1 MGGMRAAGDLVARMQ
16 MTRRMRLKEAKRYVA
31 DKLGVTPR
39 DLSDP
44 VAMETVRLE
53 KGLGTLAFTSSVHPD
68 EPGMIEAKFN
78 IAELLDIPI
87 NCVERFKEART
98 GCQGARE
105 GREARTCSTQRPGRS
120 GDRAGV
126 DAAASITRSPAS
138 PRSARLGRACR
149 RT

>member
-16 MTRRMRLKEAKRYVA
+16 MTRRMRLEEAKRYVA

-87 NCVERFKEART
+87 NCVERFKAR
-98 GCQGARE
+98 AH
-105 GREARTCSTQRPGRS
+105 
-120 GDRAGV
+120 
-126 DAAASITRSPAS
+126 
-138 PRSARLGRACR
+138 L
-149 RT
+149 